1 MTEAVLFDLDGTLV
15 DSERH
20 YTGGTKR
27 WLEEIG
33 IYKDIEE
40 IYPIIGLTTD
50 QTIDYLH
57 RLTGLSKEEVSFR
70 NEKYF
75 LREHP
80 IDYRDYLFPDVKDT
94 LRQLKEK
101 GIRMAICSGSEKFL
115 IERFTENCGLDGYF
129 DVLFSSEHYADK
141 PDPSLYIAAMKELGL
156 GPKDCLIVED
166 SRFGIEA
173 GKRAGCRTLARD
185 ASRYHIQQEEADKI
199 IKDLHEVLEEINER
213 ND

>member
-1 MTEAVLFDLDGTLV
+1 MTEAILFDLDGTLV

-20 YTGGTKR
+20 YTEGTKK

-33 IYKDIEE
+33 ICKDIEE
-40 IYPIIGLTTD
+40 IYPIIGLTND
-50 QTIDYLH
+50 QSTEYLH
-57 RLTGLSKEEVSFR
+57 KLTGLPKEEVDRLNSR
-70 NEKYF
+70 YF
-75 LREHP
+75 LVEHP

-94 LRQLKEK
+94 LKQLKER
-101 GIRMAICSGSEKFL
+101 GIRTAICSGSEKFL
-115 IERFTENCGLDGYF
+115 IERFLENCGLSGYF

-141 PDPSLYIAAMKELGL
+141 PDPSLYLAAMKELGL
-156 GPKDCLIVED
+156 GPEDCIIVED
-166 SRFGIEA
+166 SRTGIEA